1 MSNYSRRRFMTDL
14 LFVGGAIAAAA
25 GLAITGE
32 SAELESP
39 SPSPKTATP
48 AVTPSPK
55 NTPVRP
61 AMPGEMPMQISP
73 SPQMNPA
80 GAPVPLPP
88 GAKLGPTARP
98 TPKKNTRP

>member
-1 MSNYSRRRFMTDL
+1 MSNYTRRRFITDL

-25 GLAITGE
+25 GLAVTGE

-48 AVTPSPK
+48 AVTPSPQS
-55 NTPVRP
+55 TPIRP
-61 AMPGEMPMQISP
+61 AMPGEMPVQISP
-73 SPQMNPA
+73 SA
-80 GAPVPLPP
+80 GAPVPPP
-88 GAKLGPTARP
+88 AGAKLGPAAKP

>member
-39 SPSPKTATP
+39 SPSPQKATP
-48 AVTPSPK
+48 ALTPSPK
-55 NTPVRP
+55 STPIRP

-80 GAPVPLPP
+80 GAPVPPPP
-88 GAKLGPTARP
+88 GTKLSPA
-98 TPKKNTRP
+98 PKKNTRP